1 MSKNLQFQQ
10 LHVRDSLRRSRL
22 QTSNACDPCL
32 VYEEKDVDKKS
43 YDDHCAL
50 MRNQSPDLRRRMT
63 QAINDPHDADP
74 IATILTLIN
83 NHQAESVNLPA
94 SRDNALVTIPS
105 RTLQPSINDLVRE
118 YQPLPFEILDSGSSL
133 FPQMSNPWD
142 FQQHESEMD
151 SGFYSGLS
159 APTESD
165 PLLLA
170 SQQAE
175 FSCPPARL
183 TTVSNVVEDQVIQTP
198 GSAPRA
204 GEAGLE
210 AGLGPD
216 IAGNFDVEAFFM
228 RWDPNAANASSATD
242 ANRE

>member
-1 MSKNLQFQQ
+1 
-10 LHVRDSLRRSRL
+10 
-22 QTSNACDPCL
+22 
-32 VYEEKDVDKKS
+32 
-43 YDDHCAL
+43 
-50 MRNQSPDLRRRMT
+50 MT
-63 QAINDPHDADP
+63 QAIYDPHDADP
-74 IATILTLIN
+74 IATILALIN
-83 NHQAESVNLPA
+83 NHQAESVNLPV

-105 RTLQPSINDLVRE
+105 RTLQPSINDLVPE
-118 YQPLPFEILDSGSSL
+118 YQPLPFEILDSGPSS
-133 FPQMSNPWD
+133 FPRMSNPWD
-142 FQQHESEMD
+142 FQQHESAMD
-151 SGFYSGLS
+151 SGFCSGLS

-175 FSCPPARL
+175 FSCPPAGL

-216 IAGNFDVEAFFM
+216 MAGNFDVEAFFM
-228 RWDPNAANASSATD
+228 RWDPNAADASSATG
-242 ANRE
+242 ANRG

>member
-22 QTSNACDPCL
+22 LTFNACDPRL
-32 VYEEKDVDKKS
+32 VYVEEDLNKKS

-50 MRNQSPDLRRRMT
+50 MRNHSPDLRRRMT

-74 IATILTLIN
+74 IATILALIN
-83 NHQAESVNLPA
+83 NHQAESVNLPI
-94 SRDNALVTIPS
+94 SRDNVPVTVPS
-105 RTLQPSINDLVRE
+105 DTLEPPINDLVPD
-118 YQPLPFEILDSGSSL
+118 YQLLPFEILDSGSSS
-133 FPQMSNPWD
+133 FPHMSNPWD

-151 SGFYSGLS
+151 SGFYSALS
-159 APTESD
+159 APTERD

-175 FSCPPARL
+175 FSCPLAGL
-183 TTVSNVVEDQVIQTP
+183 TLVSDAVEDQVVQTP
-198 GSAPRA
+198 GLARNA
-204 GEAGLE
+204 EEAGLE

-216 IAGNFDVEAFFM
+216 MAGSFDVEAFM
-228 RWDPNAANASSATD
+228 RWDSNAADASGSAD